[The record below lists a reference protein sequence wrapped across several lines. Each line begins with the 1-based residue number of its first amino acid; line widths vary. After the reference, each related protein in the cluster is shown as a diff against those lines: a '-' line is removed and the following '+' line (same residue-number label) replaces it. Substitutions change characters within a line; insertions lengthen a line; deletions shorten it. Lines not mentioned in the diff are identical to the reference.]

1 MKRVLLVEDEASIRE
16 MVALNL
22 KMAGCEV
29 VEAPSAERA
38 LELMHGGERC
48 DAALLDIMLPGMDGL
63 SLCETIRRDDSDI
76 GIIIVS
82 AKGQESDK
90 IRGLSI
96 GADDYITKPFSVS
109 ELIARLEALT
119 RRIHRGSS
127 GSAPK
132 PAEEPEQ
139 LVSGPFVLDEKSRI
153 LYKSGTPID
162 LTQVEFQIMELFF
175 RNPATALVREKILE
189 GVWGKNYFGDVKI
202 VDVNIRRLRMKI
214 EDEPSSPQHI
224 MTVWG
229 YGYRWN
235 A

>member
-1 MKRVLLVEDEASIRE
+1 MKRVLLVEDEDSIRE

-22 KMAGCEV
+22 KMAGWEV
-29 VEAPSAERA
+29 LEAPSAERA
-38 LELMHGGERC
+38 LELMHQSQPC

-63 SLCETIRRDDSDI
+63 SLCETIRRDNSAI
-76 GIIIVS
+76 GIIMVS
-82 AKGQESDK
+82 AKGQEEDK

-109 ELIARLEALT
+109 ELVARLEALA
-119 RRIHRGSS
+119 RRVRRTAAAEGK
-127 GSAPK
+127 AV
-132 PAEEPEQ
+132 EEPDQ
-139 LVSGPFVLDEKSRI
+139 LVSGPFVLDEKSRV
-153 LYKSGTPID
+153 LYKSGKPID

-175 RNPATALVREKILE
+175 KNPATALVREKILE
-189 GVWGKNYFGDVKI
+189 GVWGAGYYGDVTI

-214 EDEPSSPQHI
+214 EDEPSNPQHI
-224 MTVWG
+224 LTVWG

>member
-1 MKRVLLVEDEASIRE
+1 MKRVLVVEDEASIRE

-22 KMAGCEV
+22 KMAGWEV

-38 LELMHGGERC
+38 LELMHHGEEC

-63 SLCETIRRDDSDI
+63 SLCETIRRENNEI

-96 GADDYITKPFSVS
+96 GADDYITKPFSAS
-109 ELIARLEALT
+109 ELVARLEALT
-119 RRIHRGSS
+119 RRIKRG
-127 GSAPK
+127 GVPAK
-132 PAEEPEQ
+132 PAEEQEQ
-139 LVSGPFVLDEKSRI
+139 LISGPFVLDEKSRM
-153 LYKSGTPID
+153 LYKNGTAID
-162 LTQVEFQIMELFF
+162 LTQVEFQIMEQFF
-175 RNPATALVREKILE
+175 RNPGTALVREKILE

-224 MTVWG
+224 LTVWG

>member
-1 MKRVLLVEDEASIRE
+1 MKRVLVVEDEASIRE

-22 KMAGCEV
+22 KMAGWEV
-29 VEAPSAERA
+29 LEAPSAERA
-38 LELMHGGERC
+38 LELMHKSEPC

-63 SLCETIRRDDSDI
+63 SLCETIRRDDNDI

-109 ELIARLEALT
+109 ELVARLEALT
-119 RRIHRGSS
+119 RRIKRGASS
-127 GSAPK
+127 PK
-132 PAEEPEQ
+132 AAEEPEQ
-139 LVSGPFVLDEKSRI
+139 LVSGPFVLDEKSRV
-153 LYKSGTPID
+153 LYKAGKPID

-189 GVWGKNYFGDVKI
+189 GVWGENYFGDVKI

-214 EDEPSSPQHI
+214 EDEPSNPQHI
-224 MTVWG
+224 LTVWG